1 MQIFIKTGTGKTI
14 TIECEPGDTIFNLK
28 SKISSKEGMPTYN
41 QNLIFAGKSLKNHK
55 TLAYYNIQKEST
67 IHLIFRIM
75 NSPEVSFKIIFKGVE
90 YVTPYWE
97 PTFTDGKDVKEY
109 MSEKTGIYL
118 ENIELVKDYVAIID
132 DENLKNQKINN
143 DTKLYMIV
151 RNAKL
156 IKINYGKQ
164 KFDIYCK
171 WPLNLNEIKDLV
183 RNNIKDLK
191 EFDLM
196 FNSKVFEEGDDL
208 RYYHLLDGEFE
219 WTVLPK

>member
-14 TIECEPGDTIFNLK
+14 TIDCEPSDTILDLK
-28 SKISSKEGMPTYN
+28 SKITSKEGMPTHT

-55 TLAYYNIQKEST
+55 TLAFYNIQKEST
-67 IHLIFRIM
+67 IHLVFRIL
-75 NSPEVSFKIIFKGVE
+75 NSPEISFKIIFKDVE

-97 PTFTDGKDVKEY
+97 PTFTEGRDVKEY

-118 ENIELVKDYVAIID
+118 ENIELIKDYVAIID
-132 DENLKNQKINN
+132 DENLKRQNINN
-143 DTKLYMIV
+143 DTKLYMVV
-151 RNAKL
+151 RNAKQ
-156 IKINYGKQ
+156 IEINYGKE

-171 WPLNLNEIKDLV
+171 WPLKLNEIKDLV

-196 FNSKVFEEGDDL
+196 FNSKVFEEGDNL
-208 RYYHLLDGEFE
+208 RYYNNDGEFE